1 MPGRQYHELKVHRHG
16 CDDPGVPLEGAFLL
30 ELRALFRALTPFLQ
44 QQERAM
50 MLQMA
55 ELTREYRL
63 VPLATKGT
71 ERRVLR
77 LVDRGAP
84 APRFRERFSRHTLS

>member
-1 MPGRQYHELKVHRHG
+1 MDVTTPASRSKEPS
-16 CDDPGVPLEGAFLL
+16 CS
-30 ELRALFRALTPFLQ
+30 LRALFRALTPFLQ

-77 LVDRGAP
+77 LVDRSAP
-84 APRFRERFSRHTLS
+84 APRFRERFSHTLS

>member
-1 MPGRQYHELKVHRHG
+1 
-16 CDDPGVPLEGAFLL
+16 
-30 ELRALFRALTPFLQ
+30 
-44 QQERAM
+44 M

-55 ELTREYRL
+55 ELTRGYRL

>member
-1 MPGRQYHELKVHRHG
+1 
-16 CDDPGVPLEGAFLL
+16 
-30 ELRALFRALTPFLQ
+30 
-44 QQERAM
+44 M

-71 ERRVLR
+71 DRRVLR

-84 APRFRERFSRHTLS
+84 APPRFRERFFRHTLS